1 MTLEAVFLLPGGKIE
16 EAHLSVQSIEE
27 LGRTEPEG
35 VYTITRTFLGN
46 NFVLFDAHL
55 DRLEESA
62 RLEEMPLKL
71 GRDPLRSAIRDLIA
85 RAQFDET
92 RLRISIPKQHPER
105 ILVAVEPLTGVP
117 EETRLRGVPVA
128 THLITRPNP
137 KAKTN
142 LWENLRADARE
153 DLPSEVFEGVVRTKQ
168 GVLLEGFSSN
178 FYAIKNGV
186 LHTSSERIL
195 HGVARI
201 IVLTA
206 IEGLLPID
214 TRAVSVDEIERLEE
228 SFLSSSS
235 RGVVPIIMID
245 GVTIGDGSPGP
256 LTRQII
262 SRYDTWVASHLEP
275 I

>member
-62 RLEEMPLKL
+62 LLEDMPLKL
-71 GRDPLRSAIRDLIA
+71 ARDPLRSAIRDLIA
-85 RAQFDET
+85 RSQFDET

-178 FYAIKNGV
+178 IFAIKNGV
-186 LHTSSERIL
+186 LRTSSERIL
-195 HGVARI
+195 LGIARK
-201 IVLTA
+201 IVLTV
-206 IEGLLPID
+206 IEGFLRID
-214 TRAVSVDEIERLEE
+214 TRAVSVDEIESLEE

-256 LTRQII
+256 LTREII

>member
-62 RLEEMPLKL
+62 HLEEMHLKL

-85 RAQFDET
+85 RSQFDET

-105 ILVAVEPLTGVP
+105 ILVAVEPFTGVP

-178 FYAIKNGV
+178 IYAIKNGV
-186 LHTSSERIL
+186 LRTSSERIL
-195 HGVARI
+195 LGVARK
-201 IVLTA
+201 IVLTV
-206 IEGLLPID
+206 IEGFLRID
-214 TRAVSVDEIERLEE
+214 TRAVSVDEIESLEE

-256 LTRQII
+256 LTREII

>member
-1 MTLEAVFLLPGGKIE
+1 MSFEAIVLLPGGKLE
-16 EAHLSVQSIEE
+16 EALLSIQSLEE

-35 VYTITRTFLGN
+35 VYTITRTFFGN
-46 NFVLFDAHL
+46 QAVLFDSHL

-62 RLEEMPLKL
+62 RLEEIPLILERK
-71 GRDPLRSAIRDLIA
+71 PLRYAIRELIA
-85 RAQFDET
+85 RTQFDEA

-105 ILVAVEPLTGVP
+105 ILIAVEPLNPIP
-117 EETRLRGVPVA
+117 EETRLRGVSVA
-128 THLITRPNP
+128 SHLITRPNP

-153 DLPSEVFEGVVRTKQ
+153 DLPSTIFEGVVRTKQ

-178 FYAIKNGV
+178 FYAIEGGV
-186 LHTSSERIL
+186 LRTSSKQIL

-201 IVLTA
+201 IVLTVL
-206 IEGLLPID
+206 EGFLPID
-214 TRAVSVDEIERLEE
+214 TTAVNVDEIERLDE

-235 RGVVPIIMID
+235 RGVVPIINID
-245 GVTIGDGSPGP
+245 GITIGDGSPGP
-256 LTRQII
+256 LTQEII
-262 SRYDTWVASHLEP
+262 RRYDAWVSSHLEP

>member
-16 EAHLSVQSIEE
+16 KVHLSVQSLEE

-46 NFVLFDAHL
+46 QFVLFDAHL

-62 RLEEMPLKL
+62 QLEEIPLSL
-71 GRDPLRSAIRDLIA
+71 ERDSLRSAIRELIA
-85 RAQFDET
+85 KARFDET
-92 RLRISIPKQHPER
+92 RLRISIPKGHPER
-105 ILVAVEPLTGVP
+105 ILIAVEPLIGVP

-142 LWENLRADARE
+142 LWENLRADARD
-153 DLPSEVFEGVVRTKQ
+153 DLPSTIFEGVVRTKQ

-178 FYAIKNGV
+178 FYAIEGGV
-186 LHTSSERIL
+186 LRTSSEQIL

-201 IVLTA
+201 IVL
-206 IEGLLPID
+206 IVLEGFLPID
-214 TRAVSVDEIERLEE
+214 ASAVSVDEIERLDE

-235 RGVVPIIMID
+235 RGVVPIINID
-245 GVTIGDGSPGP
+245 GITIGDGSPGP
-256 LTRQII
+256 LTQEII
-262 SRYDTWVASHLEP
+262 RRYDAWVSSHLEP

>member
-1 MTLEAVFLLPGGKIE
+1 MTLEAVFYLPGGKVE
-16 EAHLSVQSIEE
+16 EAHLSVHSIEE

-46 NFVLFDAHL
+46 QFVLFDAHL

-62 RLEEMPLKL
+62 RLEGIPLKL
-71 GRDPLRSAIRDLIA
+71 KRNSIRSAIRDLIA
-85 RAQFDET
+85 RARFDET
-92 RLRISIPKQHPER
+92 RLRISIPKGHPER
-105 ILVAVEPLTGVP
+105 ILIAVEPLVAVP
-117 EETRLRGVPVA
+117 DETRLQGVPVA

-142 LWENLRADARE
+142 LWENLRADARV
-153 DLPSEVFEGVVRTKQ
+153 DLPADVFEGVVRTKQ

-178 FYAIKNGV
+178 FYAIEGGV
-186 LHTSSERIL
+186 LRTSSERIL
-195 HGVARI
+195 HGVARK
-201 IVLTA
+201 IVLTVL
-206 IEGLLPID
+206 EGFLPID
-214 TRAVSVDEIERLEE
+214 ARAVSVDEIESLEE

-256 LTRQII
+256 LTREII
-262 SRYDTWVASHLEP
+262 RRYDLWVASHLEP

>member
-62 RLEEMPLKL
+62 LLEEMPLKL

-178 FYAIKNGV
+178 IYAIKNGV
-186 LHTSSERIL
+186 LRTSSERIL
-195 HGVARI
+195 LGIARK
-201 IVLTA
+201 IVLTV
-206 IEGLLPID
+206 IEGFLRID
-214 TRAVSVDEIERLEE
+214 TRAVSVDEIESLEE

-256 LTRQII
+256 LTREII